1 MNAVMSR
8 VILQT
13 IRLENVKS
21 LVPPDVF
28 SRGTRYFRDGAVL
41 SVACGYG
48 LLQAKVAGSRR
59 QPYQVKIQEKGGG
72 SLAIACTC
80 PFAYDYGTCKHAVAT
95 LLAWMAQRDERAAM
109 ALVPAV
115 RPAAS
120 PARPSAP
127 ARRAP
132 LPPGRGWHPNP
143 SVEDDFLDE
152 DDDFGEEEDVDA
164 EDEGWDEDEPNPLRD
179 ALEAALAG
187 AGGLGM
193 PWGGLGEPEQIEVDL
208 HGDGP
213 GLEMHFTLPD
223 GWKVNVVAPPQRTPD
238 LIEELR
244 QDATIRWTPRALNLR
259 LNTIPLVPELEADY
273 DAEGNLV
280 LAPMY
285 RVKGSVIKGEAY
297 PADAVHK
304 ELAQAGGTWFW
315 DGKGFHPV
323 APPPKGLLPYFEG
336 KRPLR
341 ITGDAIPEFLM
352 GEYRSLASQDGF
364 WPSKR
369 VRQAQVHGATP
380 LAAIEV
386 ATGDGD
392 WLWLDPVY
400 QVGDHRLTLQEIA
413 KLQGKGRYA
422 RLGDDWVAIGE
433 AAPLIFWRQAGGKLE
448 DGRVRL
454 PKLGY
459 LRARAEWGAG
469 VAVRAPEAVRQF
481 EADLDRIRPPRPAPE
496 CRGYVGELRP
506 YQRAGYDWLWFLRES
521 GLHGILADEMGL
533 GKTHQAIALLAA
545 AHANGAVGPSL
556 VVCPTS
562 VLDHWEAKTHAH
574 GPSLKPRRHHGTG
587 RAPLDPANLP
597 PVVLTTYSLLGR
609 DLEQLKA
616 IEWEYVIL
624 DEAQKIKN
632 PGTQMAQAARALR
645 ARHRLALTGTP
656 IENRPSELWAIFD
669 FLMPGYLGSA
679 ERFRERYEVPILR
692 QGDAGASTTLRRV
705 VHPFKL
711 RRLKREVLAE
721 LPPKLEDVRF
731 CHLSPHQAALYREV
745 VAQQGKPLVDSL
757 RRPGM
762 KVDYLHIFA
771 VLSRLKRICD
781 HPALVLEGPR
791 GRHLGSGKFDLF
803 KELMEEALD
812 GDAKVVVFSQYL
824 EMLDLIEDW
833 LRAKGVAF
841 SGLRGS
847 TRQRGKAVQTF
858 QEDPACRVFVG
869 SLLAGGLGIDLTAAS
884 IVIHYDRWW
893 NAAREDQATDRV
905 HRIGQN
911 RGVQVLKL
919 VTRGTLEEKIDAMI
933 RAKAA
938 MLNTIM
944 EKDDAALKVLTRDEL
959 IALLS

>member
-1 MNAVMSR
+1 MPRIALR
-8 VILQT
+8 T
-13 IRLENVKS
+13 IHPEDLS
-21 LVPPDVF
+21 HLVPPEVLG
-28 SRGTRYFRDGAVL
+28 RGRRYFREGAVL
-41 SVACGYG
+41 SLDSGDGSLRAC
-48 LLQAKVAGSRR
+48 VAGSRR

-95 LLAWMAQRDERAAM
+95 LLAWMAQRDEQAAA

-127 ARRAP
+127 ARCAP
-132 LPPGRGWHPNP
+132 LPPGRGWHPSP
-143 SVEDDFLDE
+143 SVEDDFLDG
-152 DDDFGEEEDVDA
+152 DHDSGEEEGVDA
-164 EDEGWDEDEPNPLRD
+164 EDEGWDEDEPSPLRD
-179 ALEAALAG
+179 ALDAALAG
-187 AGGLGM
+187 AAGLGM

-208 HGDGP
+208 HGEGP
-213 GLEMHFTLPD
+213 GLEMHLTLPD
-223 GWKVNVVAPPQRTPD
+223 GWKVTVVAPPRRTPD

-244 QDATIRWTPRALNLR
+244 HDHTIRWTPRALNLR
-259 LNTIPLVPELEADY
+259 VNTAPLAPELQADY

-280 LAPMY
+280 LTPMY

-297 PADAVHK
+297 PAEAVR
-304 ELAQAGGTWFW
+304 QALTEAGDNWFW

-323 APPPKGLLPYFEG
+323 APPPKALLPYFSGE
-336 KRPLR
+336 KPLR
-341 ITGDAIPEFLM
+341 LEGDAIPVFLQQ
-352 GEYRSLASQDGF
+352 EYPRLASEDGF

-369 VRQAQVHGATP
+369 LRNAQVLRDTQLTA
-380 LAAIEV
+380 V
-386 ATGDGD
+386 AVEAGEGD

-422 RLGDDWVAIGE
+422 RLGDNWVAIKE
-433 AAPLIFWRQAGGKLE
+433 STPLLFWRQAGGKLE

-469 VAVRAPEAVRQF
+469 VAVQATENVRQF

-496 CRGYVGELRP
+496 CPGYVGELRP
-506 YQRAGYDWLWFLRES
+506 YQRTGYDWLWFLRES

-533 GKTHQAIALLAA
+533 GKTHQAIVLLAA
-545 AHANGAVGPSL
+545 AHADGAAGPSL

-562 VLDHWEAKTHAH
+562 VLDHWEAKIHAH
-574 GPSLKPRRHHGTG
+574 GPSLKPRHHHGTG
-587 RAPLDPANLP
+587 RAPLEPANLP

-616 IEWEYVIL
+616 IQWEYVIL

-679 ERFRERYEVPILR
+679 ERFRERYDVPILR
-692 QGDAGASTTLRRV
+692 HGDAVAGTTLRRV

-721 LPPKLEDVRF
+721 LPPKVEDVRF
-731 CHLSPHQAALYREV
+731 CHLSPHQAALYREA
-745 VAQQGKPLVDSL
+745 VAQQGRPLVDNL
-757 RRPGM
+757 RRPTT

-781 HPALVLEGPR
+781 HPALVLEGAR
-791 GRHLGSGKFDLF
+791 GRHLSSGKFDLF

-833 LRAKGVAF
+833 LRAKGVGF

-847 TRQRGKAVQTF
+847 TQKRGKAVQTF

-869 SLLAGGLGIDLTAAS
+869 SLMAGGLGIDLTAAS

-905 HRIGQN
+905 HRIGQS

-938 MLNTIM
+938 LMNTIV
-944 EKDDAALKVLTRDEL
+944 EKDDAVLKSLTRDEL
-959 IALLS
+959 IDLLTATP